1 MMTDAKIG
9 VQKENRDFESQNKEP
24 DLGLKEVITKLKEG
38 SDIEGAVLVDEKDDI
53 IACALPDST
62 RYDSEIQEIMAQLE
76 ELGNPVISKT
86 TEGFFTQRIFDYHG
100 LKILAKKLKNKLTL
114 LVILQKRG
122 YVSLAMLDIENST
135 RKIHEILQGNWYQ
148 GSPN

>member
-1 MMTDAKIG
+1 MTDVKNSIP
-9 VQKENRDFESQNKEP
+9 KETGDFESRSKEP
-24 DLGLKEVITKLKEG
+24 DSRLEEVIIKLKEG
-38 SDIEGAVLVDEKDDI
+38 SDIEGAVLVDAKDDI
-53 IACALPDST
+53 IACALPQSAD
-62 RYDSEIQEIMAQLE
+62 YDSEIPEIMAQLE
-76 ELGNPVISKT
+76 NLGNPFICKPYD
-86 TEGFFTQRIFDYHG
+86 GFLTQRIFDYRG

-135 RKIHEILQGNWYQ
+135 RKIHEILQGYWYQ